1 MVLLAKRTAASVL
14 IAAALAAAMG
24 TATAHAVAASDL
36 FLRELDQ
43 HGIVYGKTNA
53 TAEVGVGVCKKFDQ
67 GESYPQVQAFAQI
80 LPGRSRLSPDEAS
93 VVIKA
98 AIDTMCPQFKDSLPA

>member
-1 MVLLAKRTAASVL
+1 MVLLAKR
-14 IAAALAAAMG
+14 

-36 FLRELDQ
+36 FLTELDQ

-53 TAEVGVGVCKKFDQ
+53 TAEEGVGVCKKFDQ
-67 GESYPQVQAFAQI
+67 GESYPHVQAFAQI

-93 VVIKA
+93 VAIKA
-98 AIDTMCPQFKDSLPA
+98 AIDTMCPQFRDSLPA